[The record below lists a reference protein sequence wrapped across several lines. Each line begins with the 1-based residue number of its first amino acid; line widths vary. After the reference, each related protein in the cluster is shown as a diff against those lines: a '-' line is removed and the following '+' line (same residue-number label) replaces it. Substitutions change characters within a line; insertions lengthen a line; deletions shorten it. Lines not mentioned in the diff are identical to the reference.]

1 MKKITVITGGT
12 GGMGFAIANRF
23 GTQGPVLLLDLNE
36 EVLKSSV
43 ASLERQNIEAHSM
56 VVDIS
61 DEAQVQ
67 EALKKAQSIGEV
79 SNVIHTAG
87 VSPVQVSELDDE
99 AAARKI
105 VTVNA
110 VGTVN
115 MTDIFYPVMQDGSA
129 MICFSSVAA
138 YMIDPCPEDA
148 EEIFDSVIE
157 DRNGIGEKIISLAD
171 DSPGIAYM
179 FSKMFVRRYIRMN
192 SMRFGNKGS
201 RIISIAP
208 GRIYTPQHRALIENE
223 PERIE
228 EELASTPLHRYG
240 GAYEIASLVEFLCS
254 RQASFING
262 FDILMD
268 GGFQSA
274 TMVPQLE

>member
-12 GGMGFAIANRF
+12 GGMGFAIANSLGR
-23 GTQGPVLLLDLNE
+23 QGAVLLLDLNE

-43 ASLERQNIEAHSM
+43 ESLERQNMEAHSM

-61 DEAQVQ
+61 DEAQVRS
-67 EALKKAQSIGEV
+67 ALERAKEIGRV
-79 SNVIHTAG
+79 TNVIHTAG
-87 VSPVQVSELDDE
+87 VSPVQVSGLDDK
-99 AAARKI
+99 AAAEKI
-105 VTVNA
+105 ITVNA
-110 VGTVN
+110 CGTVN
-115 MTDIFYPVMQDGSA
+115 MVDTFFPALDAGGA

-148 EEIFDSVIE
+148 EEIFDSA
-157 DRNGIGEKIISLAD
+157 AD
-171 DSPGIAYM
+171 DKAGLLQKMLSLTDGSPGIAYM
-179 FSKMFVRRYIRMN
+179 FSKMFVRRYIKMN
-192 SMRFGNKGS
+192 AMRFGDKGC

-208 GRIYTPQHRALIENE
+208 GRIYTPQHRALIEDE

-240 GAYEIASLVEFLCS
+240 AAYEIASLVEFLCS
-254 RQASFING
+254 SGASFING

-268 GGFQSA
+268 GGFQAA
-274 TMVPQLE
+274 TTAPQVE